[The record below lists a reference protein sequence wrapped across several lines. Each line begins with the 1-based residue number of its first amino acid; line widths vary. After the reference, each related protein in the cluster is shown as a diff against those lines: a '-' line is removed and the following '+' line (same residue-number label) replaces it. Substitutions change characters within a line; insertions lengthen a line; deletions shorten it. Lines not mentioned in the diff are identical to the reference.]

1 MKLHHSELG
10 DSRWEFVCSASAFK
24 YPKPEDLN
32 RPLEALK
39 GVSEWVR
46 VSEERLANSQDVR
59 PFGRIIGGH
68 RKSGKNGSLLTQ
80 KQGRATLTSQRCV
93 HTSDTHL

>member
-10 DSRWEFVCSASAFK
+10 DSRWEFVCSASALK

-39 GVSEWVR
+39 GVSE
-46 VSEERLANSQDVR
+46 
-59 PFGRIIGGH
+59 
-68 RKSGKNGSLLTQ
+68 
-80 KQGRATLTSQRCV
+80 
-93 HTSDTHL
+93 